1 MSATKMSD
9 ITYGMNIQT
18 FYDKIVAELKQ
29 PIYRHIQV
37 NLKNGKKIP
46 FDEKNNMTIDEIK
59 HNIGQPSR
67 NTLSLYVKHVPD
79 LYVIDFD
86 TKQLGG
92 CDLYYKLL
100 QENVARTETT
110 KGHHFYVY
118 IKGIK
123 QYTNQ
128 QKVYKGNRYDM
139 DLIKKNNIWET
150 KSRTIQGSIKTYSWD
165 DLQEFFDVSKMGFS
179 EDVSPP
185 ISPPQSEDD
194 NTSIED
200 EEQNECQDDEV
211 EIKVLPLPKC
221 ELEQFKEHLNSFKPR
236 YDYDSWLKIGMICYN
251 NFDGSN
257 VGLNLWNEYSK
268 DDEEGYEG
276 KKKLREKYLTFN
288 GDGNKLSYKQFIRW
302 SIIDFPPKNKYESW
316 YKTNTFIEEMNKECM
331 YYTATGDILYFSNKI
346 FIRNKPAI
354 AKQYYKSYSFE
365 IEVDKKTKK
374 INPFDVW
381 LESIDRKNVDR
392 IVFNPKD
399 DCDDNEFNIWKGF
412 AYKQT
417 DDCDVTKI
425 QKWLDHIKSIWAD
438 DDETT
443 FEYIL
448 NWFARILQQPWK
460 KNNICLVLHS
470 IEGVGKSFILDM
482 IGKIIGKD
490 YYYSTSSLKHILGD
504 FNGDA
509 EGKILVNLNETN
521 WGGDKKMVGAFKE
534 FITDNSIVINK
545 KGIQSYTIDN
555 YANTIITTNEEWIVN
570 INNGDRRFNLREC
583 KNEKYSRDYYEE
595 ISKTPLQE
603 IANYL
608 YSRDIT
614 HYDPRDFV
622 KSELH
627 KLQVEKNMDS
637 IEVFWKNVIEGDIQ
651 IFWDDNDDE
660 IDEEDDWGNCI
671 REKRWLYKKYCE
683 KIQGTHEVKYNNVHF
698 WRKVRKLCPS
708 MKIINSK
715 IKDKPSKYKLPKF
728 EIAMKEWEQYSG

>member
-1 MSATKMSD
+1 MSETKISD
-9 ITYGMNIQT
+9 KSYTMEVQR
-18 FYDKIVAELKQ
+18 FYDEIVKKLNQ

-37 NLKNGKKIP
+37 TLKNGKKYP
-46 FDEKNNMTIDEIK
+46 FDEKNNMSIEDIK
-59 HNIGQPSR
+59 KNIGQPSR

-86 TKQLGG
+86 TKQLSG
-92 CDLYYKLL
+92 CDLYYMLL
-100 QENVARTETT
+100 KDGVARTETT
-110 KGHHFYVY
+110 KGFHFYIY
-118 IKGIK
+118 IKGIT
-123 QYTNQ
+123 QFSNQ

-150 KSRTIQGSIKTYSWD
+150 KTRKITGSIKTYQWD
-165 DLQEFFDVSKMGFS
+165 SLSQFFDLSKMGFS
-179 EDVSPP
+179 KTSSPP
-185 ISPPQSEDD
+185 ISPPQSDD
-194 NTSIED
+194 DTPSV
-200 EEQNECQDDEV
+200 EEENNDDSDDDEV
-211 EIKVLPLPKC
+211 ELQGIPLPKC

-236 YDYDSWLKIGMICYN
+236 YDYDSWLKVGMICYN

-257 VGLNLWNEYSK
+257 VGLNLWNNYSK

-276 KKKLREKYLTFN
+276 KKKLREKYMTFN
-288 GDGNKLSYKQFIRW
+288 SDGNKLSYKQFIRW
-302 SIIDFPPKNKYESW
+302 SIIDFPPRNKYESW
-316 YKTNTFIEEMNKECM
+316 YKTNTLMEEMNKECM
-331 YYTATGDILYFSNKI
+331 YYTCTGDILYFSNDI

-354 AKQYYKSYSFE
+354 AKQYYKSFSFE
-365 IEVDKKTKK
+365 IESGKTTKK

-392 IVFNPKD
+392 IVFNPKN
-399 DCDDNEFNIWKGF
+399 DCLENEFNIWKGF
-412 AYKQT
+412 SYKQT
-417 DDCDVTKI
+417 GECDVSKI

-438 DDETT
+438 DNEATY
-443 FEYIL
+443 EYIL

-521 WGGDKKMVGAFKE
+521 WGGDKKMVGSFKE
-534 FITDNSIVINK
+534 FITDNTIVINK

-583 KNEKYSRDYYEE
+583 KNEKYGRDYYEE

-603 IANYL
+603 IANFL

-637 IEVFWKNVIEGDIQ
+637 IEVFWKNVMEGDID
-651 IFWDDNDDE
+651 IYWDENNDEYDGQ
-660 IDEEDDWGNCI
+660 DSWGNSI
-671 REKRWLYKKYCE
+671 REKNWLYKKYSE
-683 KIQGTHEVKYNNVHF
+683 KIQGTHEIKYNNIQF
-698 WRKVRKLCPS
+698 WRKLRKLCPS
-708 MKIINSK
+708 MKITTSK
-715 IKDKPSKYKLPKF
+715 GVDRPGTFKLPSI
-728 EIAMKEWEQYSG
+728 EIAINEWEKYSG

>member
-1 MSATKMSD
+1 MSGTKMSD
-9 ITYGMNIQT
+9 ITYGMNIQS
-18 FYDKIVAELKQ
+18 FYDEIVSKLKQ

-37 NLKNGKKIP
+37 NLINGKKYP
-46 FDEKNNMTIDEIK
+46 VDEKNNMTIDEIK
-59 HNIGQPSR
+59 QNIGQPSR
-67 NTLSLYVKHVPD
+67 NTLSLYVKHIPN

-86 TKQLGG
+86 TKQLDG
-92 CDLYYKLL
+92 CELYTKLL
-100 QENVARTETT
+100 DENVARTETS
-110 KGHHFYVY
+110 KGFHFYVY
-118 IKGIK
+118 IHDMKS
-123 QYTNQ
+123 YTQQ
-128 QKVYKGNRYDM
+128 QKVYKNNLYDM

-150 KSRTIQGSIKTYSWD
+150 KSRTIQGSIKTYSWN
-165 DLQEFFDVSKMGFS
+165 DLQGFFELSKMGFS
-179 EDVSPP
+179 DYVSPP
-185 ISPPQSEDD
+185 VSPPQSEDD
-194 NTSIED
+194 NSSV
-200 EEQNECQDDEV
+200 EEQVSVDSDDDEV

-221 ELEQFKEHLNSFKPR
+221 DLDAFKEHLNSFKPR
-236 YDYDSWLKIGMICYN
+236 YDYDSWVKVGMICYN

-257 VGLNLWNEYSK
+257 IGLNLWNDYSK

-302 SIIDFPPKNKYESW
+302 SMIDFPPKNKYESW
-316 YKTNTFIEEMNKECM
+316 YKTNTLIEEMNKECM
-331 YYTATGDILYFSNKI
+331 YYTETGDILYYSNGLYR
-346 FIRNKPAI
+346 RNKQNI
-354 AKQYYKSYSFE
+354 AKSFYQQFTFKIE
-365 IEVDKKTKK
+365 IDGKPKKM
-374 INPFDVW
+374 NPFNIW

-392 IVFNPKD
+392 IVFNPKN
-399 DCDDNEFNIWKGF
+399 DCKDNEFNIWKGF

-417 DDCDVTKI
+417 AECDIPKI

-438 DDETT
+438 DDEATY
-443 FEYIL
+443 EYIL

-521 WGGDKKMVGAFKE
+521 WGGDKKMVGSFKE

-583 KNEKYSRDYYEE
+583 KNEKYGREYYEE

-603 IANYL
+603 IANFL
-608 YSRDIT
+608 FSRDISQ
-614 HYDPRDFV
+614 YDPRDFE

-637 IEVFWKNVIEGDIQ
+637 IEVFWKNVLEGDI
-651 IFWDDNDDE
+651 IIYWDTDNDEYDG
-660 IDEEDDWGNCI
+660 EDDWGNSI

-683 KIQGTHEVKYNNVHF
+683 KIQGTHEIKFNNIQF
-698 WRKVRKLCPS
+698 WRKLRKMCPS
-708 MKIINSK
+708 MNITQSK
-715 IKDKPSKYKLPKF
+715 GSDRPGKYKLPLH
-728 EIAMKEWEQYSG
+728 EMAVKEWNEYAG